1 MKNAVDIDRI
11 KCYNTNRK
19 PLRLRRKDVKDMMKH
34 EEMITLIG
42 NMFINAY
49 VAGDRKDLDSFR
61 SARADR
67 DHLFDEIRNLYAELE
82 HEIYGREQFEVE
94 LKEEQEHK
102 KSLYETIRKMDAEI
116 VRLNDRIR
124 ETDADILRLKE
135 AKMNMGAV
143 YGESISHVDD
153 RSLYPSAV
161 DNREEWLRKNTTV
174 FDHIPDDADKFSEQD
189 LPFPD
194 VEDLAPAS
202 EVEGSEE

>member
-1 MKNAVDIDRI
+1 
-11 KCYNTNRK
+11 
-19 PLRLRRKDVKDMMKH
+19 MMKH

-82 HEIYGREQFEVE
+82 HESYEREQFEVE
-94 LKEEQEHK
+94 LQKAQHELEERRRTHAKLNMAEFYGK
-102 KSLYETIRKMDAEI
+102 K
-116 VRLNDRIR
+116 
-124 ETDADILRLKE
+124 
-135 AKMNMGAV
+135 
-143 YGESISHVDD
+143 ISHVDD
-153 RSLYPSAV
+153 RSLYPASKPEDLKKAFA
-161 DNREEWLRKNTTV
+161 EYATI
-174 FDHIPDDADKFSEQD
+174 IPDDADKFSEQD

-202 EVEGSEE
+202 EVEGSCE